1 MFLQWYKVVILLFM
15 IHLTK
20 MAMTNAF
27 IFHKH
32 QGFADY
38 FAMSYSRP
46 LSNWN
51 PSDPEYNWRE

>member
-1 MFLQWYKVVILLFM
+1 M